1 MSLIEKA
8 VSKLGESPV
17 VETPQQADPI
27 VTHIPAAAESHGI
40 PPQAEVRSEGEQ
52 LAWQGSGKELSRTGS
67 MNVEKMRRAGMVTP
81 DGERTQI
88 SEEFRLVKRPLLSN
102 AFRRDGKAIKRGNM
116 IMVTSALPGEG
127 KTFTAINL
135 ATSIALERDQ
145 TVLLVDADVAKA
157 SIPEFLGIPYEKG
170 LLDVLADEAIPLSDV
185 MIRTQIDNFSILP
198 AGRRHR
204 NSTELLAS
212 EAMHKLVE
220 ELATRYPD
228 RIIIFDSPPLLA
240 TSEASVLA
248 EHMGQIVMVI
258 ETGKTPQEALREAL
272 GLVERCEFVGVV
284 MNKGSSAARDGYGYY
299 GTYGNQPS

>member
-8 VSKLGESPV
+8 VSKLGEAPALQPPEQIEPIIARGA
-17 VETPQQADPI
+17 ETPP
-27 VTHIPAAAESHGI
+27 VTQSPPQTGTIAAAEQSPVWHTVG
-40 PPQAEVRSEGEQ
+40 AEV
-52 LAWQGSGKELSRTGS
+52 SRTGT

-102 AFRRDGKAIKRGNM
+102 AFRRDGKAIKHGNL

-170 LLDVLADEAIPLSDV
+170 LLDVLADETVQLSDV
-185 MIRTQIDNFSILP
+185 MIRTQVENFSILP

-212 EAMHKLVE
+212 EAMRKLVE
-220 ELATRYPD
+220 ELANRYPD

-248 EHMGQIVMVI
+248 AHMGQIVMVV
-258 ETGKTPQEALREAL
+258 ESGKTPQEALREAL
-272 GLVERCEFVGVV
+272 NHIEQCEFVGVI

-299 GTYGNQPS
+299 GSYGG

>member
-8 VSKLGESPV
+8 VSKLGE
-17 VETPQQADPI
+17 TPAATEPAADPI
-27 VTHIPAAAESHGI
+27 IAKAAETPAAPSTPPAPGATIPGAEQTPVWHTVGS
-40 PPQAEVRSEGEQ
+40 EV
-52 LAWQGSGKELSRTGS
+52 SRTGT

-88 SEEFRLVKRPLLSN
+88 SEEFRLIKRPLLSN
-102 AFRRDGKAIKRGNM
+102 AFRRDGKAIKHGNM

-170 LLDVLADEAIPLSDV
+170 LLDVLADSSVQLSDV
-185 MIRTQIDNFSILP
+185 MIRTQIENFSILP

-212 EAMHKLVE
+212 EAMRKLVE

-228 RIIIFDSPPLLA
+228 RIVVFDSPPLLA
-240 TSEASVLA
+240 TSEASVLGS
-248 EHMGQIVMVI
+248 HMGQIVMVV

-272 GLVERCEFVGVV
+272 THVEQCEFVGLV
-284 MNKGSSAARDGYGYY
+284 MNKGSTGARDSYGYY
-299 GTYGNQPS
+299 GSYGG

>member
-8 VSKLGESPV
+8 VSKLGE
-17 VETPQQADPI
+17 TPAATEPAADPI
-27 VTHIPAAAESHGI
+27 ITKAAETPATPSTPPAPGATI
-40 PPQAEVRSEGEQ
+40 PGAEQTPVWHTVGSEV
-52 LAWQGSGKELSRTGS
+52 SRTGT

-88 SEEFRLVKRPLLSN
+88 SEEFRLIKRPLLSN
-102 AFRRDGKAIKRGNM
+102 AFRRDGKAIKHGNM

-170 LLDVLADEAIPLSDV
+170 LLDVLADRSVQLSDV
-185 MIRTQIDNFSILP
+185 MIRTQIENFSILP

-212 EAMHKLVE
+212 EAMRKLVE

-228 RIIIFDSPPLLA
+228 RIVVFDSPPLLA

-248 EHMGQIVMVI
+248 SHMGQIVMVV

-272 GLVERCEFVGVV
+272 THVEQCEFVGLV
-284 MNKGSSAARDGYGYY
+284 MNKGATGARDSYGYY
-299 GTYGNQPS
+299 GSYGG

>member
-8 VSKLGESPV
+8 ISKMG
-17 VETPQQADPI
+17 ETPAVEAPQASEPI
-27 VTHIPAAAESHGI
+27 IAKTAEVSAPITPAAAQTGTI
-40 PPQAEVRSEGEQ
+40 PGAGQSPVWHTVGAEV
-52 LAWQGSGKELSRTGS
+52 SRIGT

-102 AFRRDGKAIKRGNM
+102 AFRRDGKAIKNGNM

-170 LLDVLADEAIPLSDV
+170 LLDVLADESVPLSDV
-185 MIRTQIDNFSILP
+185 LIRTQIENFSILP

-212 EAMHKLVE
+212 EAMRKLVE
-220 ELATRYPD
+220 ELANRYPD

-248 EHMGQIVMVI
+248 AHMGQIVMVV

-272 GLVERCEFVGVV
+272 NHIEQCEFIGVV
-284 MNKGSSAARDGYGYY
+284 MNKGGSSVRDGYGYY
-299 GTYGNQPS
+299 GSYGG

>member
-8 VSKLGESPV
+8 VSKLGE
-17 VETPQQADPI
+17 TPAATESAADPI
-27 VTHIPAAAESHGI
+27 IAKAAETPAAPSAPLAPGATIPGAEQTPVWHTVGS
-40 PPQAEVRSEGEQ
+40 EV
-52 LAWQGSGKELSRTGS
+52 SRTGT

-81 DGERTQI
+81 DGERTQL
-88 SEEFRLVKRPLLSN
+88 SEEFRLIKRPLLSN
-102 AFRRDGKAIKRGNM
+102 AFRRDGKAIKHGNM

-170 LLDVLADEAIPLSDV
+170 LLDVLADSSVQLSDV
-185 MIRTQIDNFSILP
+185 MIRTQIENFSILP

-212 EAMHKLVE
+212 EAMRKLVE

-228 RIIIFDSPPLLA
+228 RIVVFDSPPLLA

-248 EHMGQIVMVI
+248 SHMGQIVMVV

-272 GLVERCEFVGVV
+272 THVEQCEFVGLV
-284 MNKGSSAARDGYGYY
+284 MNKGSAGARDSYGYY
-299 GTYGNQPS
+299 GSYGG